1 MRTPPQDLTI
11 LGLIV
16 FLGALTLLLSAC
28 GPAGAAKITGPPAAD
43 ARARSLLLRSVVPMG
58 ADGPVDVV
66 VDDGLVT
73 AVVPSGEAEAGART
87 VVPGDGRVVLPGFV
101 DSHVHLLYL
110 PEAGAMGDGGI
121 AAAVDLAAPM
131 AFFSTDFGDVRVV
144 GSGPMVTGPG
154 GYPTRGWGAAGY
166 GLECANADEAV
177 AAVESLAEA
186 GAVVVKLPITGSPG
200 LSETALRAAAA
211 RAHELGLRVATHAL
225 GSDQALLAAAIGADV
240 LAHTPTEP
248 LSDEALE
255 AWSDRAVVST
265 LRAFGGSAAA
275 VDNLR
280 RLREAGAVVLYGT
293 DFGNT
298 RTAGIDRAELELLGH
313 AGLDAEAIVAAGT
326 TAPAEWWGLDGLG
339 AIEVG
344 AEASFLLYDR
354 DPTADPRD
362 LASPDVVVLR
372 GVVR

>member
-1 MRTPPQDLTI
+1 M
-11 LGLIV
+11 
-16 FLGALTLLLSAC
+16 
-28 GPAGAAKITGPPAAD
+28 
-43 ARARSLLLRSVVPMG
+43 
-58 ADGPVDVV
+58 
-66 VDDGLVT
+66 
-73 AVVPSGEAEAGART
+73 
-87 VVPGDGRVVLPGFV
+87 
-101 DSHVHLLYL
+101 
-110 PEAGAMGDGGI
+110 
-121 AAAVDLAAPM
+121 
-131 AFFSTDFGDVRVV
+131 
-144 GSGPMVTGPG
+144 
-154 GYPTRGWGAAGY
+154 
-166 GLECANADEAV
+166 
-177 AAVESLAEA
+177 
-186 GAVVVKLPITGSPG
+186 
-200 LSETALRAAAA
+200 
-211 RAHELGLRVATHAL
+211 
-225 GSDQALLAAAIGADV
+225 
-240 LAHTPTEP
+240 
-248 LSDEALE
+248 
-255 AWSDRAVVST
+255 VST